1 MQSILKQNRAVVLQQ
16 VNRQPS
22 VLPSLSHFNHT
33 LYSRRLCLA
42 IRNVRRILVTG
53 SMPPCRLRRKKFWKF
68 DYEMVH
74 LKYIW
79 INNVVSIAPFST
91 PACLGLHLK
100 ILHKHRKLIF
110 FACFRFLIF
119 HPFFQKVSWP
129 HLPLCAAAHAGNYVQ
144 HEPFFIKPEIHC
156 EP

>member
-1 MQSILKQNRAVVLQQ
+1 MPRNQERPQDFGYGVNAPLPPEAKKNLKIWL
-16 VNRQPS
+16 
-22 VLPSLSHFNHT
+22 
-33 LYSRRLCLA
+33 
-42 IRNVRRILVTG
+42 RNGAFV
-53 SMPPCRLRRKKFWKF
+53 C
-68 DYEMVH
+68 
-74 LKYIW
+74 W

-144 HEPFFIKPEIHC
+144 HELFFIKPEIHKVLYC
-156 EP
+156 SVVRGGPRKIVSKTEHIGIYRRAT